1 MESGESLH
9 AARPNSSAWGS
20 SGGARVAPRIRS
32 RVACQPCNQR
42 KVRCDVVQT
51 GGNAC
56 SNCQR
61 DGGSCVVLPRK
72 KHRPRRKRD
81 SQFTSQK
88 AAADT
93 AGISYNKAASGGLV
107 DPQVGAI
114 PVEDPPEYPYGETF
128 SASLPSSRNNVMGVG
143 EPQGRSATDTILPED
158 GPFTYIGDRR
168 GPRHSVYDLCHPETP
183 EDARYLPPDTVISSS
198 HKPHELEYM
207 RLQGVFSRLPDDV
220 CDELIRCYFHH
231 VHFFLPIID
240 APAFLN
246 EYCSNGSRNI
256 SLLLYWSILLAAANF
271 VDADVLQKAGFS
283 SRKAMKTAM
292 YERAKCLYD
301 FDRGTEKLVLIQSVI
316 LLGFWYTD
324 PQDHTGAWYW
334 IGIAISLSQNIGLHR
349 SSRLGSRVS
358 QKPLPARESLMRRI
372 WWACVVR
379 DRWVSLARGRPMRI
393 HSEDCD
399 TPLPVVEDIMN
410 ELESVVGRA
419 RSNFVPVES
428 RALAEMWI
436 RLVRICDTLGH
447 ILRVHYCVN
456 GGIPSITEIDRYA
469 QELQALAQEDA
480 IPVDSSES
488 LTINGIQIDLLYQ
501 ATIAILYRPY
511 VLNRATPLPSGAHS
525 LWQKIAT
532 SRAREAASNTN
543 GLLQSLIEVDG
554 IRYLKPMMITAMI
567 PAMQIHLYD
576 CKSSNAL
583 TRGLAEN
590 KLQLHMLVLSNLR
603 ETYWSADVTYR
614 LFDRAQNILKKSNSQ
629 VEKPPVKNAD
639 NSRDSTHLQQSQ
651 PQLLPPTEPSLLP
664 TPEPTVL
671 VGEQQY
677 ANTWFNGSPQFR
689 DVDQLLSP
697 GFYLSE
703 DGFSEFLLSYED
715 AVVYDPLV
723 LG

>member
-9 AARPNSSAWGS
+9 AARPNSSTWGS
-20 SGGARVAPRIRS
+20 SNDARIAPRIRS

-51 GGNAC
+51 GRDPC

-72 KHRPRRKRD
+72 KHRPRRKKD
-81 SQFTSQK
+81 DLLASQK
-88 AAADT
+88 T
-93 AGISYNKAASGGLV
+93 NGNHTEISYTKTSSSALV

-114 PVEDPPEYPYGETF
+114 QIEDPAEYPYGDTF
-128 SASLPSSRNNVMGVG
+128 SASIPLSGNNVMSV
-143 EPQGRSATDTILPED
+143 ED
-158 GPFTYIGDRR
+158 GSFTYIGDKR

-183 EDARYLPPDTVISSS
+183 EEARHLPPITTISSF

-220 CDELIRCYFHH
+220 CDELIRCYFQH

-246 EYCSNGSRNI
+246 EYSSHGSRNI
-256 SLLLYWSILLAAANF
+256 SLLLYWSMLLAAANF
-271 VDADVLQKAGFS
+271 VDADVLQRAGFS

-301 FDRGTEKLVLIQSVI
+301 VDRGTDKLVLIQSVI

-324 PQDHTGAWYW
+324 RQDHTGSWYW

-349 SSRLGSRVS
+349 SRLSSRQQQ
-358 QKPLPARESLMRRI
+358 QKFSPARESLMRRI

-393 HSEDCD
+393 HNEDCD
-399 TPLPVVEDIMN
+399 TPLPAVDDIMN
-410 ELESVVGRA
+410 ELESVVDRA

-428 RALAEMWI
+428 RPLAEMWI
-436 RLVRICDTLGH
+436 RLVRICDTLGN
-447 ILRVHYCVN
+447 ILRVHYRVN
-456 GGIPSITEIDRYA
+456 GIVPSITEIDRYA
-469 QELQALAQEDA
+469 KELQALAQDDA
-480 IPVDSSES
+480 VSAESSES
-488 LTINGIQIDLLYQ
+488 LGIHAYQIDLLYQ
-501 ATIAILYRPY
+501 ATVAILYRPY
-511 VLNRATPLPSGAHS
+511 ILNRSTSLPSGAHS
-525 LWQKIAT
+525 LWQKTAA
-532 SRAREAASNTN
+532 SRAREAASSTN
-543 GLLQSLIEVDG
+543 GLLQSLIELDG
-554 IRYLKPMMITAMI
+554 IRHLKPMMITAMI
-567 PAMQIHLYD
+567 PAMQIHLFD
-576 CKSSNAL
+576 CKSSNIL

-603 ETYWSADVTYR
+603 GTYWSADVMYR
-614 LFDRAQNILKKSNSQ
+614 LFDRAQKILKKSNSQ
-629 VEKPPVKNAD
+629 TQKLPDRNSD
-639 NSRDSTHLQQSQ
+639 NSQDPMLLQQQVQ
-651 PQLLPPTEPSLLP
+651 PQIRPLAEAPPLPAA
-664 TPEPTVL
+664 EPTTL
-671 VGEQQY
+671 TSEQQTV
-677 ANTWFNGSPQFR
+677 NQWFNRSPQFR
-689 DVDQLLSP
+689 GVDQLLSP

-723 LG
+723 LGSSRIPEEILQ